1 MALQST
7 PSFDSTL
14 GPVDDDPPSAEP
26 PSSQLE
32 SFPPL
37 YITRSNVMNSPS
49 LTLEP
54 VVSSR
59 APSVTEHGLRR
70 WWILCLS
77 CLLLF
82 GNYFGKKEKKQ
93 RVIFCLVCLRCS
105 CELVFIFMAFWVLTG
120 A

>member
-1 MALQST
+1 MAQQST
-7 PSFDSTL
+7 PSLDSTL
-14 GPVDDDPPSAEP
+14 GPVDDEP

-37 YITRSNVMNSPS
+37 YITRSNVMHSPS

-54 VVSSR
+54 VVSSDP
-59 APSVTEHGLRR
+59 PSINEQGSRR
-70 WWILCLS
+70 WWILSLS

-82 GNYFGKKEKKQ
+82 GNYFGKE
-93 RVIFCLVCLRCS
+93 RERETDRFFSSVFVLRCHFL
-105 CELVFIFMAFWVLTG
+105 LVVFWVMAG